1 MTVASQNFQ
10 MRQFHWD
17 VVIYGLTKVTSRQ
30 SPKSK
35 NKTAQSGFG
44 LWQQP
49 MRLQTLQ
56 TRSLRN
62 DWWCQSLTA
71 TQMPCEK
78 RKKAPSEL
86 KWHSLLSQSLA
97 LFLFLPL
104 RGWNSVKH
112 ALVLTWDGYG
122 NMFPYP
128 RLLFYAKS
136 FTGGLIQTG
145 RREEMLNLKC
155 TRTLLFQYYDAWEF
169 EIYLIQY
176 QSLGIN
182 EVDVKYRYIFLL

>member
-17 VVIYGLTKVTSRQ
+17 VVIYSLTKVTQAGNPKNPNQDLACGNSQWDLPWHKHRWGRTHREIPSTVCGFMCHYRQ
-30 SPKSK
+30 
-35 NKTAQSGFG
+35 
-44 LWQQP
+44 
-49 MRLQTLQ
+49 
-56 TRSLRN
+56 
-62 DWWCQSLTA
+62 LTP
-71 TQMPCEK
+71 QWLMMPITHCHPNAMWEE
-78 RKKAPSEL
+78 KKAPSEL

-122 NMFPYP
+122 NMFSYP
-128 RLLFYAKS
+128 RLLFSAKS

-145 RREEMLNLKC
+145 RKEEMLKL
-155 TRTLLFQYYDAWEF
+155 
-169 EIYLIQY
+169 
-176 QSLGIN
+176 
-182 EVDVKYRYIFLL
+182 VKS